1 MFVTEI
7 RPLNKK
13 KSRILFDDGE
23 DLVLYNGEIRA
34 SRIKE
39 QEELP
44 DEVYEKLAG
53 EVLTKRAKHRAMYLL
68 LGQMR
73 TKKEL
78 EDKLRKDGYPER
90 AIEEAVSYVESFHYI
105 DDRAYVE
112 QYLAGSG
119 AKKGKKAV
127 LYALAQKGVD
137 RELVESVLEEQE
149 DARDEY
155 ELAKSAAFAKL
166 GTPHRLDEKEYR
178 RAAGFLE
185 ARFDLFRGDGAAARR
200 LGHCAGDGHAVAV
213 RIFCRQ
219 GHRLTGAD
227 GAF

>member
-78 EDKLRKDGYPER
+78 EGKLRKDGYPER

-105 DDRAYVE
+105 AHTWSSILRAAVR
-112 QYLAGSG
+112 
-119 AKKGKKAV
+119 KKGKRQSSMRWHRKAWTGNWWNPSWKSRRMPAMSMN
-127 LYALAQKGVD
+127 LQKVPP
-137 RELVESVLEEQE
+137 SQ
-149 DARDEY
+149 
-155 ELAKSAAFAKL
+155 SS
-166 GTPHRLDEKEYR
+166 
-178 RAAGFLE
+178 
-185 ARFDLFRGDGAAARR
+185 ARR
-200 LGHCAGDGHAVAV
+200 TGWMKKSTAVPPV
-213 RIFCRQ
+213 F
-219 GHRLTGAD
+219 
-227 GAF
+227 

>member
-68 LGQMR
+68 LRQMR

-78 EDKLRKDGYPER
+78 EDKLKR
-90 AIEEAVSYVESFHYI
+90 
-105 DDRAYVE
+105 
-112 QYLAGSG
+112 
-119 AKKGKKAV
+119 
-127 LYALAQKGVD
+127 
-137 RELVESVLEEQE
+137 
-149 DARDEY
+149 
-155 ELAKSAAFAKL
+155 KL
-166 GTPHRLDEKEYR
+166 GEESAKIATEKMEKIGLLNDENANEDDENRENNEKKK
-178 RAAGFLE
+178 
-185 ARFDLFRGDGAAARR
+185 
-200 LGHCAGDGHAVAV
+200 
-213 RIFCRQ
+213 
-219 GHRLTGAD
+219 
-227 GAF
+227 

>member
-1 MFVTEI
+1 M
-7 RPLNKK
+7 
-13 KSRILFDDGE
+13 
-23 DLVLYNGEIRA
+23 
-34 SRIKE
+34 
-39 QEELP
+39 
-44 DEVYEKLAG
+44 
-53 EVLTKRAKHRAMYLL
+53 LTKRAKHRAMYLL

-119 AKKGKKAV
+119 AKKGKKEV

-178 RAAGFLE
+178 RAAGFLMRKGFGSSE
-185 ARFDLFRGDGAAARR
+185 IRR
-200 LGHCAGDGHAVAV
+200 ALEEYQDS
-213 RIFCRQ
+213 
-219 GHRLTGAD
+219 AD
-227 GAF
+227 EEF

>member
-90 AIEEAVSYVESFHYI
+90 AIEEAVSYGESFHYI

-112 QYLAGSG
+112 QCEKREKGSP
-119 AKKGKKAV
+119 
-127 LYALAQKGVD
+127 L
-137 RELVESVLEEQE
+137 
-149 DARDEY
+149 
-155 ELAKSAAFAKL
+155 
-166 GTPHRLDEKEYR
+166 
-178 RAAGFLE
+178 
-185 ARFDLFRGDGAAARR
+185 
-200 LGHCAGDGHAVAV
+200 CAGTERRGP
-213 RIFCRQ
+213 
-219 GHRLTGAD
+219 GTGGIRPGRA
-227 GAF
+227 GGCPR

>member
-39 QEELP
+39 QE
-44 DEVYEKLAG
+44 
-53 EVLTKRAKHRAMYLL
+53 
-68 LGQMR
+68 
-73 TKKEL
+73 
-78 EDKLRKDGYPER
+78 
-90 AIEEAVSYVESFHYI
+90 
-105 DDRAYVE
+105 
-112 QYLAGSG
+112 
-119 AKKGKKAV
+119 
-127 LYALAQKGVD
+127 
-137 RELVESVLEEQE
+137 

-178 RAAGFLE
+178 RAAGFLMRKGFGSSE
-185 ARFDLFRGDGAAARR
+185 IRR
-200 LGHCAGDGHAVAV
+200 ALEEYQDS
-213 RIFCRQ
+213 
-219 GHRLTGAD
+219 AD
-227 GAF
+227 EEF

>member
-44 DEVYEKLAG
+44 DAVYEKLAG

-68 LGQMR
+68 LGQRR

-78 EDKLRKDGYPER
+78 EDKLKRKLG
-90 AIEEAVSYVESFHYI
+90 EESAKIATEKMEKIGLLNDENYAREFANHLQKNKMY
-105 DDRAYVE
+105 
-112 QYLAGSG
+112 
-119 AKKGKKAV
+119 AKKRIA
-127 LYALAQKGVD
+127 
-137 RELVESVLEEQE
+137 
-149 DARDEY
+149 Y
-155 ELAKSAAFAKL
+155 ELSKK
-166 GTPHRLDEKEYR
+166 GINDETISEVLNN
-178 RAAGFLE
+178 LE
-185 ARFDLFRGDGAAARR
+185 MDEDETLEKIVSKKTIENEKDKRR
-200 LGHCAGDGHAVAV
+200 LIAHLM
-213 RIFCRQ
+213 
-219 GHRLTGAD
+219 RLGYSWSQINRFLKSED
-227 GAF
+227 Y

>member
-112 QYLAGSG
+112 QWCEKREKGSP
-119 AKKGKKAV
+119 
-127 LYALAQKGVD
+127 L
-137 RELVESVLEEQE
+137 
-149 DARDEY
+149 
-155 ELAKSAAFAKL
+155 
-166 GTPHRLDEKEYR
+166 
-178 RAAGFLE
+178 
-185 ARFDLFRGDGAAARR
+185 
-200 LGHCAGDGHAVAV
+200 CAGTERRGP
-213 RIFCRQ
+213 
-219 GHRLTGAD
+219 GTGGIRPGRA
-227 GAF
+227 GGCPR

>member
-1 MFVTEI
+1 M
-7 RPLNKK
+7 
-13 KSRILFDDGE
+13 
-23 DLVLYNGEIRA
+23 
-34 SRIKE
+34 
-39 QEELP
+39 
-44 DEVYEKLAG
+44 
-53 EVLTKRAKHRAMYLL
+53 LTKRAKHRAMYLL
-68 LGQMR
+68 LRQMR

-166 GTPHRLDEKEYR
+166 GTPHGWMKKST
-178 RAAGFLE
+178 AVP
-185 ARFDLFRGDGAAARR
+185 RFSDAEGIRQFRNPSGTG
-200 LGHCAGDGHAVAV
+200 
-213 RIFCRQ
+213 RIPRFR
-219 GHRLTGAD
+219 
-227 GAF
+227 

>member
-1 MFVTEI
+1 MIITDIKPGRKGNILVYADGKYLLSVPREVFLKSSINRGSEITEKEI
-7 RPLNKK
+7 ENITFEINSYKA
-13 KSRILFDDGE
+13 KSRALN
-23 DLVLYNGEIRA
+23 LLSYRA
-34 SRIKE
+34 HS
-39 QEELP
+39 
-44 DEVYEKLAG
+44 
-53 EVLTKRAKHRAMYLL
+53 
-68 LGQMR
+68 
-73 TKKEL
+73 KKEL

-149 DARDEY
+149 DVRDEY

-178 RAAGFLE
+178 RAAGFLMRKGFGSSE
-185 ARFDLFRGDGAAARR
+185 IRR
-200 LGHCAGDGHAVAV
+200 ALEEYQDS
-213 RIFCRQ
+213 
-219 GHRLTGAD
+219 AD
-227 GAF
+227 EES

>member
-105 DDRAYVE
+105 DDRGAVSCGQRCE
-112 QYLAGSG
+112 KREKGSP
-119 AKKGKKAV
+119 
-127 LYALAQKGVD
+127 L
-137 RELVESVLEEQE
+137 
-149 DARDEY
+149 
-155 ELAKSAAFAKL
+155 
-166 GTPHRLDEKEYR
+166 
-178 RAAGFLE
+178 
-185 ARFDLFRGDGAAARR
+185 
-200 LGHCAGDGHAVAV
+200 CAGTERRGP
-213 RIFCRQ
+213 
-219 GHRLTGAD
+219 GTGGIRPGRA
-227 GAF
+227 GGCPR

>member
-68 LGQMR
+68 LRQMR

-127 LYALAQKGVD
+127 LWPTAWNPGSRSWTGNWWNPSWKSRRMPAMSMNLQKVPP
-137 RELVESVLEEQE
+137 SQ
-149 DARDEY
+149 
-155 ELAKSAAFAKL
+155 SS
-166 GTPHRLDEKEYR
+166 
-178 RAAGFLE
+178 
-185 ARFDLFRGDGAAARR
+185 ARR
-200 LGHCAGDGHAVAV
+200 TGWMKKSTAVPPV
-213 RIFCRQ
+213 F
-219 GHRLTGAD
+219 
-227 GAF
+227 

>member
-68 LGQMR
+68 LRQMR

-78 EDKLRKDGYPER
+78 EDKLREDGYPER

-112 QYLAGSG
+112 QYLAGSC
-119 AKKGKKAV
+119 AKKGKKAF

-137 RELVESVLEEQE
+137 RELVEFAATIPASIKFKNGTMKYIL
-149 DARDEY
+149 R
-155 ELAKSAAFAKL
+155 SAM
-166 GTPHRLDEKEYR
+166 R
-178 RAAGFLE
+178 R
-185 ARFDLFRGDGAAARR
+185 
-200 LGHCAGDGHAVAV
+200 
-213 RIFCRQ
+213 
-219 GHRLTGAD
+219 
-227 GAF
+227 

>member
-105 DDRAYVE
+105 DDRAYVSCGQRCE
-112 QYLAGSG
+112 KREKGSP
-119 AKKGKKAV
+119 
-127 LYALAQKGVD
+127 L
-137 RELVESVLEEQE
+137 
-149 DARDEY
+149 
-155 ELAKSAAFAKL
+155 
-166 GTPHRLDEKEYR
+166 
-178 RAAGFLE
+178 
-185 ARFDLFRGDGAAARR
+185 
-200 LGHCAGDGHAVAV
+200 CAGTERRGP
-213 RIFCRQ
+213 
-219 GHRLTGAD
+219 GTGGIRPGRA
-227 GAF
+227 GGCPR

>member
-105 DDRAYVE
+105 DDLSLIHGAVSCGQRCE
-112 QYLAGSG
+112 KREKGSP
-119 AKKGKKAV
+119 
-127 LYALAQKGVD
+127 L
-137 RELVESVLEEQE
+137 
-149 DARDEY
+149 
-155 ELAKSAAFAKL
+155 
-166 GTPHRLDEKEYR
+166 
-178 RAAGFLE
+178 
-185 ARFDLFRGDGAAARR
+185 
-200 LGHCAGDGHAVAV
+200 CAGTERRGP
-213 RIFCRQ
+213 
-219 GHRLTGAD
+219 GTGGIRPGRA
-227 GAF
+227 GGCPR

>member
-166 GTPHRLDEKEYR
+166 GTPHRLDE
-178 RAAGFLE
+178 
-185 ARFDLFRGDGAAARR
+185 RFKTALRFYKSICRLCSGDTGRS
-200 LGHCAGDGHAVAV
+200 AV
-213 RIFCRQ
+213 RLFFAAYPFNLFSKLLL
-219 GHRLTGAD
+219 RLKGVKR
-227 GAF
+227 